1 MSYITTKVTASRHVA
16 IKRECEF
23 CGQQY
28 STPKIEVQA
37 EGSQDSLTADTRDE
51 LKMFHFLSKF
61 DKTAKREAQKKL
73 DTAVSRKEQWLLS
86 GSGRSSIGV
95 LCPKCFRFS
104 SACTQRFFPTGEKS
118 FLLKRFYGYAY
129 LGMWIKVVI
138 LACLSAIAL
147 SLLMS
152 IPDWSGRIFSVL
164 VMIFIASKSAGKF
177 FSRFDQNI
185 SIFKYRKK
193 LKRLNNISDKQADRL
208 LKDAYI
214 QSGHLEFG
222 KSEIYDAVIDWV
234 KSKSA

>member
-1 MSYITTKVTASRHVA
+1 MSYITKKVTASRHIAV
-16 IKRECEF
+16 KRECEF

-28 STPKIEVQA
+28 STPKIKVQA
-37 EGSQDSLTADTRDE
+37 EGSQDSLDADTLDE

-61 DKTAKREAQKKL
+61 DSRAKNKAQNKL
-73 DTAVSRKEQWLLS
+73 DTAVSRKKQWLLS

-104 SACTQRFFPTGEKS
+104 SACIQRFFPTGEKS

-129 LGMWIKVVI
+129 LGMWVKVVI

-152 IPDWSGRIFSVL
+152 ITDWSGRIFSIL

-177 FSRFDQNI
+177 FSRFDQNL

-193 LKRLNNISDKQADRL
+193 LKRLNNISDQQAGQL

-222 KSEIYDAVIDWV
+222 NSEIYDAVIDWV